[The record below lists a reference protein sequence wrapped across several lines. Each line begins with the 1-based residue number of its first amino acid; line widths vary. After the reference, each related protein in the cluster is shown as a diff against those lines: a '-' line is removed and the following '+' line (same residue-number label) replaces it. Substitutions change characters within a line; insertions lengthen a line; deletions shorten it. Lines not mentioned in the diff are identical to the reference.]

1 MTVAGPT
8 AYVPA
13 AVDGSLL
20 AAIES
25 ATVAELVHEMLQNSD
40 NQIADMLVKDVGAK
54 ATGRGSMESGAAATR
69 DALAPLCV
77 PLTGTTDDGSGLSRG
92 NTRSARELRSVVQ
105 AARAAPWWP
114 ILFDALP
121 RAGRSGTL
129 AARFRGTAA
138 EDNVRAKTGTIIG
151 GAALSGTGT
160 TASGRAFVFSVIVN
174 GPTAGSSAGAIDG
187 LIAAIAGSG
196 A

>member
-1 MTVAGPT
+1 
-8 AYVPA
+8 
-13 AVDGSLL
+13 
-20 AAIES
+20 
-25 ATVAELVHEMLQNSD
+25 
-40 NQIADMLVKDVGAK
+40 VGHD
-54 ATGRGSMESGAAATR
+54 RRFDESGVAATR
-69 DALAPLCV
+69 DSLAPLCA

-114 ILFDALP
+114 IMFDALP

-138 EDNVRAKTGTIIG
+138 EDNVHAKTGTIIG

-174 GPTAGSSAGAIDG
+174 GPCAGSSAGAIDG

>member
-1 MTVAGPT
+1 
-8 AYVPA
+8 
-13 AVDGSLL
+13 
-20 AAIES
+20 
-25 ATVAELVHEMLQNSD
+25 MLQNSD
-40 NQIADMLVKDVGAK
+40 NQIADMLLKDVGAK
-54 ATGRGSMESGAAATR
+54 ATGRGSMEAGAAATR
-69 DALAPLCV
+69 DAVAPLCV

-138 EDNVRAKTGTIIG
+138 EDNVHAKTGTIIG
-151 GAALSGTGT
+151 GAALTGTGT

-187 LIAAIAGSG
+187 LVAAIAGSG